1 MSKEAEPQMPWSDP
15 IRHGIKS
22 AIFGRCHSMDIAE
35 VDKMRKALDILPEK
49 DRITVEDKWHA
60 CLLISEK
67 PEEVRHL
74 LVVADF
80 LYPYKYRVD

>member
-1 MSKEAEPQMPWSDP
+1 MNKKEEFQMPWSDP
-15 IRHGIKS
+15 IRHEIKS
-22 AIFGRCHSMDIAE
+22 AIFSRCHSMDIAE

-80 LYPYKYRVD
+80 LYPYEYKID